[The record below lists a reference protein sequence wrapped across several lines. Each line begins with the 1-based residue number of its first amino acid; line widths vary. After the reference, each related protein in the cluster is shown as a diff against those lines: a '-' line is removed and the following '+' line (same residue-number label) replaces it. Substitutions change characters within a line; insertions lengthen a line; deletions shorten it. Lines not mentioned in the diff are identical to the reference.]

1 MEEEENGKKSFKR
14 RNKTVKR
21 KKKIYGGVEKIERD
35 TVGER
40 KSSKGSGCQL
50 EPLGSNI

>member
-1 MEEEENGKKSFKR
+1 MGKKSFKR

-21 KKKIYGGVEKIERD
+21 KKKIYGGGVEKMERD

-50 EPLGSNI
+50 EPLGRNI